1 MSAGPSLGWHAYVDE
16 TESDSRLDPNTYM
29 LAAAVGDTDNLGQ
42 TRNIMRELLQPGQRK
57 LHWRDESDR
66 RRHAIIEE
74 VAGAPVEHL
83 VVVYDG
89 RQGEQS
95 ERRRKQCLK
104 RLCYELDQMGVIRM
118 VLESRGPADDQR
130 DWKMIDV
137 LRAIKAVSSVLRMD
151 HLPRPGG
158 AAAVAA
164 DAVCGAMTRARTGE
178 PAFVK
183 TIESRLTIISIGY

>member
-1 MSAGPSLGWHAYVDE
+1 
-16 TESDSRLDPNTYM
+16 
-29 LAAAVGDTDNLGQ
+29 
-42 TRNIMRELLQPGQRK
+42 MRKLLQPGQRK

-118 VLESRGPADDQR
+118 VLESRGPADDHLDR
-130 DWKMIDV
+130 V
-137 LRAIKAVSSVLRMD
+137 LTRGVDSAKPRALSSGRISRGSLPYPPRWDGVEFILYDTFGPTAGPTAGPSGVVGFDCSGLTVYAVYHGTGGTVVLP
-151 HLPRPGG
+151 HN
-158 AAAVAA
+158 AAAQYQHGQPVW
-164 DAVCGAMTRARTGE
+164 
-178 PAFVK
+178 
-183 TIESRLTIISIGY
+183 